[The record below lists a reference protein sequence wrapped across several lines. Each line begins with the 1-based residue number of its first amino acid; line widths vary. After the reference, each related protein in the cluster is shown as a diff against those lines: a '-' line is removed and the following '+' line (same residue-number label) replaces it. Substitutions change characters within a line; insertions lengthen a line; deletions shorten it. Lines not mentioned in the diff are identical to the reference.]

1 LGGNRP
7 LLKKGGFMDIE
18 KKIFE
23 AIAAGDLAKL
33 EELLV
38 QNPDMVNSKNEQGQS
53 AVLMA
58 IYYGNPALAYFL
70 VDQGAR
76 LDIFE
81 ATAMGELLRVK
92 QLVEENPELTN
103 AFAADGFQPLGLA
116 SFFGH
121 LETVEYLLSRGAEVN
136 SASRNAQQVMPLHSA
151 VAGKHF
157 AIAKVLLAHGAEVNA
172 KQAGAF
178 TPLHASAQNNQPEM
192 TRLLL
197 EHGAAPLTRSTDG
210 STPLDL
216 AESAGAEQVISLL
229 REYIATK

>member
-1 LGGNRP
+1 
-7 LLKKGGFMDIE
+7 MDIE
-18 KKIFE
+18 KQIFE
-23 AIAAGDLAKL
+23 AIAAGDRAKL

-38 QNPDMVNSKNEQGQS
+38 QNPDLVNSKNEKGLS

-58 IYYGNPALAYFL
+58 MYYGNLALAHYL
-70 VDQGAR
+70 VDQGAQ

-81 ATAMGELLRVK
+81 ATAVGDLSRVK
-92 QLVEENPELTN
+92 QLVEESPELTN

-116 SFFGH
+116 SFFGN

-136 SASRNAQQVMPLHSA
+136 SASGNAERVMPLHSA

-178 TPLHASAQNNQPEM
+178 TPLHAPAQNNQPEM

-197 EHGAAPLTRSTDG
+197 EHGADPLARSADG

-216 AESAGAEQVISLL
+216 AESAGAEQVILLL
-229 REYIATK
+229 REYIANK